1 MLCHAIEIDFQYVY
15 FLDFFFLVTL
25 FLVIE
30 LVNSIYR
37 DNLLVYFLVF
47 LGICS
52 GKKGENF
59 EKLKNAVARIN
70 LFVLSRS

>member
-1 MLCHAIEIDFQYVY
+1 MLCHAIEMDFQYVY

-37 DNLLVYFLVF
+37 DNLLVF